1 MEANPEVLGLL
12 GTNLQLRGTGQRPL
26 TARADPPIR
35 GRHGDSSQGH
45 CRQ

>member
-12 GTNLQLRGTGQRPL
+12 GTIQQLRGTGQRPL
-26 TARADPPIR
+26 KAKADPPIR
-35 GRHGDSSQGH
+35 GRDGNSFQGH